1 MRGLTAEELVDR
13 AARKPESWRYLLRWF
28 TVAGLVVL
36 IALTEPA
43 HAWLHAH
50 LQFLW
55 GVLVGSLLQVP
66 GWLRDRWR
74 WMKWFSW
81 Q

>member
-1 MRGLTAEELVDR
+1 MTLLTADEIVDR
-13 AARKPESWRYLLRWF
+13 AVRKEDTLRAVRRWCA
-28 TVAGLVVL
+28 VAAFVTLVA
-36 IALTEPA
+36 ITEPV

-66 GWLRDRWR
+66 GWLRDRWL